1 MKTNLLIIGIILGLM
16 IFCSKDNDLPGKK
29 NYAINGVAQK
39 GPFIHGSQIDISE
52 LDDLLN
58 QTGINFKTEI
68 KNNLGEFELTEISLV
83 SSKIELTADGYYFN
97 EIEGLLSPS
106 RLVLKS
112 LSDLTDTSNTNINI
126 LTHITVDRIR
136 ALFNEGEDF
145 KTAKEKAQN
154 EILTLF
160 YIDSIYVGSFN
171 ELDISNQEEK
181 GAVLIAISSI
191 FQGRNTV
198 AELSKLLADFIED
211 FGIDGM
217 IDNTSVQAELIN
229 NAYLIDP
236 VTLRKNLE
244 KHYSSLGLDL
254 YAPNFEKYLLTYI
267 DSTDSESTIEMTYP
281 LTGSYGENILAM
293 ENEQVID
300 ENVEYNVTAK
310 FPSDL
315 DLLIRLK
322 INVMEGNV
330 TWVVDSSKQENWFGI
345 LNNGDEIRGQILGG
359 MADMSIVFTG
369 TGIIEVQVETFK
381 ADIVDEYL
389 GTKLSF
395 LTIK

>member
-300 ENVEYNVTAK
+300 ENVEYSVTAK